1 MSENGKEKK
10 QKIKKYEVS
19 KPSYL
24 IPFNGEKFFK
34 IYKKS
39 TTPTKRTN
47 SADIKNRNLNKIK
60 VEKKINSNR
69 PKMFFQGKYSKKKEI
84 LNIFTK
90 KKIDYKTI
98 SQSTSNIKNLNKIKN
113 QNSPKKKNLMNSPI
127 LNKTNSKINLNNNTI
142 NTNNNTLKESKILFN
157 EIEENNINELINKKI
172 FYNVKIHTIK
182 KKSNSNHKTLMK
194 QLQENQINTKIN
206 DLKNSSE
213 KNLDLNKSLN
223 SKNSDISFNK
233 NSRKSTPIK
242 NKNNSIQNKIK
253 NHKIKNNTY
262 REINTSPFIKNKRPK
277 ENTFL
282 NNHVLNFDKNK
293 NSKSL
298 TSSIDSSKSNL
309 KNKTNFEI
317 KNQIHSLNSLNKKN
331 LKNINNNEKNNP
343 NPNPNNN
350 SSNNINIINNNE
362 KKIQN
367 EISQKQ
373 KNESDNKNNNSKI
386 NVSPKPK
393 IIKTITQLDT
403 LCKKGFSGPG
413 LKKTNQDNFFVFP
426 NFLNTSSIYVG
437 VCDGHGLYGHL
448 VSSYLISTLP
458 QQVNIALQKDS
469 LTINSPLNNMKET
482 IIKTFKK
489 INNDLITTSQ
499 IDTTFSGSTC
509 VTLLVTPTRLLCAN
523 TGDSRAVLGSYIN
536 DNWCYRDLSR
546 DHKPSEENEMKRI
559 LSSGGRIQPYKDE
572 NNNPIG
578 PERVWLLDDDVPGLA
593 MSRSFG
599 DEIAHNVG
607 VICIP
612 EVGTFDLKEEDK
624 FFVVASDGLWE
635 FISSEECVKVIGS
648 FYDKGDL
655 SGAINFLYRESSKRW
670 IIEEEV
676 IDDITIVIGFF
687 D

>member
-1 MSENGKEKK
+1 
-10 QKIKKYEVS
+10 
-19 KPSYL
+19 
-24 IPFNGEKFFK
+24 
-34 IYKKS
+34 
-39 TTPTKRTN
+39 
-47 SADIKNRNLNKIK
+47 
-60 VEKKINSNR
+60 
-69 PKMFFQGKYSKKKEI
+69 
-84 LNIFTK
+84 
-90 KKIDYKTI
+90 
-98 SQSTSNIKNLNKIKN
+98 
-113 QNSPKKKNLMNSPI
+113 MNSPI

-194 QLQENQINTKIN
+194 QLQENQNNTKIN

>member
-1 MSENGKEKK
+1 M
-10 QKIKKYEVS
+10 
-19 KPSYL
+19 
-24 IPFNGEKFFK
+24 
-34 IYKKS
+34 
-39 TTPTKRTN
+39 
-47 SADIKNRNLNKIK
+47 
-60 VEKKINSNR
+60 
-69 PKMFFQGKYSKKKEI
+69 
-84 LNIFTK
+84 
-90 KKIDYKTI
+90 
-98 SQSTSNIKNLNKIKN
+98 
-113 QNSPKKKNLMNSPI
+113 
-127 LNKTNSKINLNNNTI
+127 NLNNNTI

-172 FYNVKIHTIK
+172 FYNVKIQNIK

-282 NNHVLNFDKNK
+282 NNHILNFDKNK

-331 LKNINNNEKNNP
+331 LKNNNNNEKNNP
-343 NPNPNNN
+343 NINNN

-386 NVSPKPK
+386 NVSPKTK

-509 VTLLVTPTRLLCAN
+509 VTLLVTPSRLLCAN

-559 LSSGGRIQPYKDE
+559 ISSGGRIQPYKDE

-607 VICIP
+607 VICVP

-635 FISSEECVKVIGS
+635 FISSEECVKVIGN

>member
-1 MSENGKEKK
+1 
-10 QKIKKYEVS
+10 
-19 KPSYL
+19 
-24 IPFNGEKFFK
+24 
-34 IYKKS
+34 
-39 TTPTKRTN
+39 
-47 SADIKNRNLNKIK
+47 
-60 VEKKINSNR
+60 
-69 PKMFFQGKYSKKKEI
+69 MFFQGKYSKKKEI

-90 KKIDYKTI
+90 KKVDYTTI

-127 LNKTNSKINLNNNTI
+127 LNKTNSKMNLNNNTI

-172 FYNVKIHTIK
+172 FYNVKIQNIK

-282 NNHVLNFDKNK
+282 NNHILNFDKNK

-331 LKNINNNEKNNP
+331 LKNNNNNEKNNP
-343 NPNPNNN
+343 NINNN

-362 KKIQN
+362 KKIHN

-373 KNESDNKNNNSKI
+373 KNESDNKNNNNKI
-386 NVSPKPK
+386 NISPKPK

-509 VTLLVTPTRLLCAN
+509 VTLLVTPSRLLCAN

-559 LSSGGRIQPYKDE
+559 ISSGGRIQPYKDE

-607 VICIP
+607 VICVP

-635 FISSEECVKVIGS
+635 FISSEECVKVIGN

>member
-39 TTPTKRTN
+39 STPTKRTN
-47 SADIKNRNLNKIK
+47 SADIKNRNFNKIK

-90 KKIDYKTI
+90 KKVDNKTI

-172 FYNVKIHTIK
+172 FYNVKIQNIK

-343 NPNPNNN
+343 NINNN

-362 KKIQN
+362 KKIHN

-386 NVSPKPK
+386 NVSPKTK

>member
-39 TTPTKRTN
+39 STPTKRTN

-69 PKMFFQGKYSKKKEI
+69 PKMFFQGKPSKKKEI

-98 SQSTSNIKNLNKIKN
+98 SQSTSNIKNLSKIKN

-172 FYNVKIHTIK
+172 FYNVKIQNIK

-233 NSRKSTPIK
+233 NSRKTTPIK
-242 NKNNSIQNKIK
+242 NKNKSIQNKIK

-331 LKNINNNEKNNP
+331 LKNNNNNEKNNP
-343 NPNPNNN
+343 NTNN
-350 SSNNINIINNNE
+350 SSNNIINNNE

-373 KNESDNKNNNSKI
+373 KNESDNKNNNNKI

-469 LTINSPLNNMKET
+469 LTINSPLTNMKET

-509 VTLLVTPTRLLCAN
+509 VTLLVTPSSLLCAN

-607 VICIP
+607 VICVP

>member
-39 TTPTKRTN
+39 STPTKRTN
-47 SADIKNRNLNKIK
+47 SADIKNRNFNKIK

-90 KKIDYKTI
+90 KKVDYKTI

-127 LNKTNSKINLNNNTI
+127 LNKTNSKMNLNNNTI

-172 FYNVKIHTIK
+172 FYNVKIQNIK

-343 NPNPNNN
+343 NTNNN

-373 KNESDNKNNNSKI
+373 KNESDNKNNNNKI
-386 NVSPKPK
+386 NISPKPK

-509 VTLLVTPTRLLCAN
+509 VTLLVTPSRLLCAN

-559 LSSGGRIQPYKDE
+559 ISSGGRIQPYKDE

-607 VICIP
+607 VICVP

>member
-172 FYNVKIHTIK
+172 FYNVKIHNIK

-194 QLQENQINTKIN
+194 QLQENQNNTKIN

-386 NVSPKPK
+386 NVSPKTK

>member
-39 TTPTKRTN
+39 STPTKRTN
-47 SADIKNRNLNKIK
+47 SADIKNRNFNKIK

-90 KKIDYKTI
+90 KKVDYTTI

-127 LNKTNSKINLNNNTI
+127 LNKTNSKMNLNNNTI

-172 FYNVKIHTIK
+172 FYNVKIQNIK

-282 NNHVLNFDKNK
+282 NNHILNFDKNK

-331 LKNINNNEKNNP
+331 LKNNNNNEKNNP
-343 NPNPNNN
+343 NINNN

-362 KKIQN
+362 KKIHN

-373 KNESDNKNNNSKI
+373 KNESDNKNNNNKI

-509 VTLLVTPTRLLCAN
+509 VTLLVTPSRLLCAN

-559 LSSGGRIQPYKDE
+559 ISSGGRIQPYKDE

-607 VICIP
+607 VICVP